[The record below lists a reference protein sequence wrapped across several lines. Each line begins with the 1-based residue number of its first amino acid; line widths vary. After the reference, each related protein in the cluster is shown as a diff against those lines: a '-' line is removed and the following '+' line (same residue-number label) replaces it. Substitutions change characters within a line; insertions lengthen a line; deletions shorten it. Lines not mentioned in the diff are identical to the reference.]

1 MIKKYIIKKELN
13 LEFRNNTSLFLITP
27 TMCVIII
34 VFPILSENRFRVEND
49 VFVIV
54 QLLFLIIFTTLF
66 SIRNPL
72 EEQALIKELNFGAIK
87 KIDYFYSKTISEL
100 GIFYPQIILLLIL
113 FSGFTNTSINNSVIY
128 IIFSVLF
135 FCLNAIMVNLFFQ
148 MFTSFNSRFVQFIL
162 IVPIYIGFAILIA
175 PIWLGVNQEISN
187 IYLMM
192 FLGITMVIY
201 SFTNFYLRKSQRCFT
216 DLLLYGF
223 F

>member
-1 MIKKYIIKKELN
+1 MIKKYIIKKEFN

-27 TMCVIII
+27 TMSVLII

-49 VFVIV
+49 MFIIV

-72 EEQALIKELNFGAIK
+72 QEQALIKELNFGSIRK
-87 KIDYFYSKTISEL
+87 LDYFYSKTLSEL
-100 GIFYPQIILLLIL
+100 GIFYPQIALLLIL
-113 FSGFTNTSINNSVIY
+113 FSGLTNTFINNSIIY

-175 PIWLGVNQEISN
+175 PMWLGVNQEIST
-187 IYLMM
+187 IYLVM
-192 FLGITMVIY
+192 FLGITLIIY
-201 SFTNFYLRKSQRCFT
+201 SFTNYYLRRSE
-216 DLLLYGF
+216 
-223 F
+223 

>member
-192 FLGITMVIY
+192 YLGITMVIY
-201 SFTNFYLRKSQRCFT
+201 SFTNFYLRKSQ
-216 DLLLYGF
+216 
-223 F
+223 

>member
-113 FSGFTNTSINNSVIY
+113 FSGFTNTSINNSIIY

-187 IYLMM
+187 IYLLM

-201 SFTNFYLRKSQRCFT
+201 SFTNFYLRKSQ
-216 DLLLYGF
+216 
-223 F
+223 

>member
-87 KIDYFYSKTISEL
+87 KIDYFYSKTVAEL

-187 IYLMM
+187 IYIMM
-192 FLGITMVIY
+192 FLGITMIIY
-201 SFTNFYLRKSQRCFT
+201 SFTNFYLRKSQ
-216 DLLLYGF
+216 
-223 F
+223 

>member
-1 MIKKYIIKKELN
+1 MIKKYIIKKEFI

-27 TMCVIII
+27 TMSVLII

-49 VFVIV
+49 MFVIV

-72 EEQALIKELNFGAIK
+72 QEQVLIKELNFGSIRK
-87 KIDYFYSKTISEL
+87 LDYFYSKTLSEL
-100 GIFYPQIILLLIL
+100 GIFYPQIALLLIL
-113 FSGFTNTSINNSVIY
+113 FSGFTNTFINNSIIY

-175 PIWLGVNQEISN
+175 PMWLGVNQEISN
-187 IYLMM
+187 IYLVM
-192 FLGITMVIY
+192 FLGITLIIY
-201 SFTNFYLRKSQRCFT
+201 SFTNFYLRRSQ
-216 DLLLYGF
+216 
-223 F
+223 

>member
-1 MIKKYIIKKELN
+1 MIKKFIIKKELN
-13 LEFRNNTSLFLITP
+13 LELRNNTSLFLITP
-27 TMCVIII
+27 TMCVLII

-49 VFVIV
+49 MFVIV

-72 EEQALIKELNFGAIK
+72 EEQTLIKELNFGSIK

-100 GIFYPQIILLLIL
+100 GIFYPQIIFLLIL
-113 FSGFTNTSINNSVIY
+113 FSGFTNTSINNSIIY

-187 IYLMM
+187 IYLVM
-192 FLGITMVIY
+192 FLGITMIIY
-201 SFTNFYLRKSQRCFT
+201 SFTNFYLRKSQ
-216 DLLLYGF
+216 
-223 F
+223 

>member
-27 TMCVIII
+27 TMCVLIII
-34 VFPILSENRFRVEND
+34 FPILSENRFRVEND
-49 VFVIV
+49 IFVIV

-72 EEQALIKELNFGAIK
+72 EEQALIKELNFGTIK
-87 KIDYFYSKTISEL
+87 KIDYFYSKTISEF
-100 GIFYPQIILLLIL
+100 GIFYPQILLLLIL
-113 FSGFTNTSINNSVIY
+113 FSGFTNTSINNSIIY

-175 PIWLGVNQEISN
+175 PIWLGVNLEISN
-187 IYLMM
+187 IYLLML
-192 FLGITMVIY
+192 LGITMIIY
-201 SFTNFYLRKSQRCFT
+201 AFTNFYIRKSQ
-216 DLLLYGF
+216 
-223 F
+223 

>member
-1 MIKKYIIKKELN
+1 MIKKFIIKKELN
-13 LEFRNNTSLFLITP
+13 LELRNNTSLFLITP
-27 TMCVIII
+27 TMCVLII

-49 VFVIV
+49 MFVIV

-72 EEQALIKELNFGAIK
+72 EEQTLIKELNFGSIK

-100 GIFYPQIILLLIL
+100 GIFYPQIIFLLIL
-113 FSGFTNTSINNSVIY
+113 FSGFTNTSINNSIIY

-148 MFTSFNSRFVQFIL
+148 MFTSFNNRFVQFIL

-175 PIWLGVNQEISN
+175 PMWLGVNQEISN
-187 IYLMM
+187 IYLLML
-192 FLGITMVIY
+192 LGITMIIY
-201 SFTNFYLRKSQRCFT
+201 SFTNIYLRKSQ
-216 DLLLYGF
+216 
-223 F
+223 

>member
-1 MIKKYIIKKELN
+1 MIKKFIIKKELN
-13 LEFRNNTSLFLITP
+13 LELRNNTSLFLITP
-27 TMCVIII
+27 TMCVLII

-49 VFVIV
+49 MFVIV

-66 SIRNPL
+66 SIRSPL
-72 EEQALIKELNFGAIK
+72 EEQTLIKELNFGSIK

-100 GIFYPQIILLLIL
+100 GIFYPQIIFLLIL
-113 FSGFTNTSINNSVIY
+113 FSGFTNTSINNSIIY

-175 PIWLGVNQEISN
+175 PMWLGVNQEISN
-187 IYLMM
+187 IYLLML
-192 FLGITMVIY
+192 LGITMIIY
-201 SFTNFYLRKSQRCFT
+201 SFTNFYLRKSR
-216 DLLLYGF
+216 
-223 F
+223 

>member
-1 MIKKYIIKKELN
+1 MIKKFIIKKELN
-13 LEFRNNTSLFLITP
+13 LELRNNTSLFLITP
-27 TMCVIII
+27 TMCVLII

-49 VFVIV
+49 MFVIV

-72 EEQALIKELNFGAIK
+72 EEQTLIKELNFGSIK
-87 KIDYFYSKTISEL
+87 KVDYFYSKTISEL
-100 GIFYPQIILLLIL
+100 GIFYPQIIFLLIL
-113 FSGFTNTSINNSVIY
+113 FSGFTNTSINNSNIY

-175 PIWLGVNQEISN
+175 PMWLGVNQEISN

-192 FLGITMVIY
+192 LLGITMIIY
-201 SFTNFYLRKSQRCFT
+201 TFTNFYLRKSQ
-216 DLLLYGF
+216 
-223 F
+223 

>member
-1 MIKKYIIKKELN
+1 MIKKFIIKKEFN

-27 TMCVIII
+27 AMCVLII

-49 VFVIV
+49 IFVIV

-66 SIRNPL
+66 SIRNPM
-72 EEQALIKELNFGAIK
+72 EEQALIKELNFGTIK
-87 KIDYFYSKTISEL
+87 KIDYFYSKTVAEL

-113 FSGFTNTSINNSVIY
+113 FSGFTNTSINNSIIY

-187 IYLMM
+187 IYIMM

-201 SFTNFYLRKSQRCFT
+201 SFTNFYLRKSQ
-216 DLLLYGF
+216 
-223 F
+223 

>member
-1 MIKKYIIKKELN
+1 MIKKFIIKKELN
-13 LEFRNNTSLFLITP
+13 LELRNNTSLFLITP
-27 TMCVIII
+27 TMCVLII

-49 VFVIV
+49 MFVIV

-72 EEQALIKELNFGAIK
+72 EEQTLIKELNFGSIK

-100 GIFYPQIILLLIL
+100 GIFYPQIIFLLIL
-113 FSGFTNTSINNSVIY
+113 FSGFTNTSINNSIIY

-175 PIWLGVNQEISN
+175 PMWLGVNQEISN
-187 IYLMM
+187 IYIMM
-192 FLGITMVIY
+192 FLGITMIIY
-201 SFTNFYLRKSQRCFT
+201 SFTNFYLRKSQ
-216 DLLLYGF
+216 
-223 F
+223 

>member
-27 TMCVIII
+27 TMCVLII

-49 VFVIV
+49 IFVIV

-66 SIRNPL
+66 SIRNPM
-72 EEQALIKELNFGAIK
+72 EEQALIKELNFGTIK
-87 KIDYFYSKTISEL
+87 KIDYFYSKTVAEL

-187 IYLMM
+187 IYIMM

-201 SFTNFYLRKSQRCFT
+201 SFTNFYLRKSQ
-216 DLLLYGF
+216 
-223 F
+223 

>member
-1 MIKKYIIKKELN
+1 MIKKFIIKKELN
-13 LEFRNNTSLFLITP
+13 LELRNNTSLFLITP
-27 TMCVIII
+27 TMCVLII

-49 VFVIV
+49 MFVIV

-72 EEQALIKELNFGAIK
+72 EEQTLIKELNFGSIK

-100 GIFYPQIILLLIL
+100 GIFYPQIIFLLIL
-113 FSGFTNTSINNSVIY
+113 FSGFTNTSINNSIIY

-175 PIWLGVNQEISN
+175 PMWLGVNQEISN
-187 IYLMM
+187 IYMLML
-192 FLGITMVIY
+192 LGITMIIY
-201 SFTNFYLRKSQRCFT
+201 SFTNFYLRKSQ
-216 DLLLYGF
+216 
-223 F
+223 

>member
-1 MIKKYIIKKELN
+1 MIKKFIIKKELN
-13 LEFRNNTSLFLITP
+13 LELRNNTSLFLITP
-27 TMCVIII
+27 TMCVLII

-49 VFVIV
+49 MFVIV

-72 EEQALIKELNFGAIK
+72 EEQTLIKELNFGSIK

-100 GIFYPQIILLLIL
+100 GIFYPQIIFLLIL
-113 FSGFTNTSINNSVIY
+113 FSGFTNTSINNSIIY

-175 PIWLGVNQEISN
+175 PMWLGVNQEISN
-187 IYLMM
+187 IYLLML
-192 FLGITMVIY
+192 LGITMIIY
-201 SFTNFYLRKSQRCFT
+201 AFTNFYIRKSQ
-216 DLLLYGF
+216 
-223 F
+223 

>member
-1 MIKKYIIKKELN
+1 M
-13 LEFRNNTSLFLITP
+13 EFRNNTSLFLITP

-187 IYLMM
+187 IYIMM

-201 SFTNFYLRKSQRCFT
+201 SFTNFYLRKSQ
-216 DLLLYGF
+216 
-223 F
+223 

>member
-1 MIKKYIIKKELN
+1 MIKKFIIKKELN
-13 LEFRNNTSLFLITP
+13 LELRNNTSLFLITP
-27 TMCVIII
+27 TMCVLII

-49 VFVIV
+49 MFVIV

-72 EEQALIKELNFGAIK
+72 EEQTLIKELNFGSIK

-100 GIFYPQIILLLIL
+100 GIFYPQIIFLLIL
-113 FSGFTNTSINNSVIY
+113 FSGFTNTSINNSIIY

-175 PIWLGVNQEISN
+175 PMWLGVNQEISN
-187 IYLMM
+187 INLLML
-192 FLGITMVIY
+192 LGITMIIY
-201 SFTNFYLRKSQRCFT
+201 SFTNFYLRRSQ
-216 DLLLYGF
+216 
-223 F
+223 

>member
-1 MIKKYIIKKELN
+1 MIKKFIIKKELN
-13 LEFRNNTSLFLITP
+13 LELRNNTSLFLITP
-27 TMCVIII
+27 TMCVLII

-49 VFVIV
+49 IFVIV

-66 SIRNPL
+66 SIRNPM
-72 EEQALIKELNFGAIK
+72 EEQALIKELNFGTIK
-87 KIDYFYSKTISEL
+87 KIDYFYSKTVAEL

-113 FSGFTNTSINNSVIY
+113 FSGFTNTSINNSIIY

-187 IYLMM
+187 IYLLM
-192 FLGITMVIY
+192 FLGITMIIY
-201 SFTNFYLRKSQRCFT
+201 SFTNFYIRKSQ
-216 DLLLYGF
+216 
-223 F
+223 

>member
-1 MIKKYIIKKELN
+1 MIKKFIIKKELN
-13 LEFRNNTSLFLITP
+13 LELRNNTSLFLITP
-27 TMCVIII
+27 TMCLLII

-49 VFVIV
+49 MFVIV

-72 EEQALIKELNFGAIK
+72 EEQTLIKELNFGSIN

-100 GIFYPQIILLLIL
+100 GIFYPQIIFLLIL
-113 FSGFTNTSINNSVIY
+113 FSGFTNTSINNSIIY

-175 PIWLGVNQEISN
+175 PMWLGVNQEISN

-192 FLGITMVIY
+192 LLGITMIIY
-201 SFTNFYLRKSQRCFT
+201 SFTNFYLRKSQ
-216 DLLLYGF
+216 
-223 F
+223 

>member
-1 MIKKYIIKKELN
+1 MIKKYIIKKEFI

-27 TMCVIII
+27 TMSVLII

-49 VFVIV
+49 MFVIV

-72 EEQALIKELNFGAIK
+72 QEQVLIKELNFGSIRK
-87 KIDYFYSKTISEL
+87 LDYFYSKTLSEL
-100 GIFYPQIILLLIL
+100 GIFYPQIALLLIL
-113 FSGFTNTSINNSVIY
+113 FSGFTNTFINNSIIY

-175 PIWLGVNQEISN
+175 PMWLGVNQEISN
-187 IYLMM
+187 IYLIM
-192 FLGITMVIY
+192 FLGITMIIY
-201 SFTNFYLRKSQRCFT
+201 SFTNFYLRRSQ
-216 DLLLYGF
+216 
-223 F
+223 

>member
-1 MIKKYIIKKELN
+1 MIKKFIIKKELN
-13 LEFRNNTSLFLITP
+13 LELRNNTSLFLITP
-27 TMCVIII
+27 TMCVLII

-49 VFVIV
+49 IFVIV

-66 SIRNPL
+66 SIRNPM
-72 EEQALIKELNFGAIK
+72 EEQALIKELNFGTIK
-87 KIDYFYSKTISEL
+87 KIDYFYSKTVAEL

-113 FSGFTNTSINNSVIY
+113 FSGFTNTSINNSIIY

-187 IYLMM
+187 IYLLM

-201 SFTNFYLRKSQRCFT
+201 SFTNFYLRKS
-216 DLLLYGF
+216 
-223 F
+223 

>member
-1 MIKKYIIKKELN
+1 MIKKFIIKKELN
-13 LEFRNNTSLFLITP
+13 LELRNNTSLFLITP
-27 TMCVIII
+27 TMCVLII

-49 VFVIV
+49 MFVIV

-72 EEQALIKELNFGAIK
+72 EEQTLIKELNFGSIK

-100 GIFYPQIILLLIL
+100 GIFYPQIIFLLIL
-113 FSGFTNTSINNSVIY
+113 FSGFTNTSINNSIIY

-175 PIWLGVNQEISN
+175 PMWLGVNQEISN
-187 IYLMM
+187 IYIMM
-192 FLGITMVIY
+192 FLGITMIIY
-201 SFTNFYLRKSQRCFT
+201 SFTNFYLRKS
-216 DLLLYGF
+216 
-223 F
+223 

>member
-27 TMCVIII
+27 TMCVLII

-49 VFVIV
+49 IFVIV

-66 SIRNPL
+66 SIRNPM
-72 EEQALIKELNFGAIK
+72 EEQALIKELNFGTIK

-201 SFTNFYLRKSQRCFT
+201 SFTNFYLRKSQ
-216 DLLLYGF
+216 
-223 F
+223 

>member
-13 LEFRNNTSLFLITP
+13 LELRNNTSLFLITP
-27 TMCVIII
+27 TMCVLII

-113 FSGFTNTSINNSVIY
+113 FSGFTNTSINNSLIY

-175 PIWLGVNQEISN
+175 PMWLGVNQEISN
-187 IYLMM
+187 IYLVM
-192 FLGITMVIY
+192 FLGITLIIY
-201 SFTNFYLRKSQRCFT
+201 SFTNFYLRRSQ
-216 DLLLYGF
+216 
-223 F
+223 

>member
-1 MIKKYIIKKELN
+1 MIKKFIIKKELN
-13 LEFRNNTSLFLITP
+13 LELRNNTSLFLITP
-27 TMCVIII
+27 TMCVLII

-49 VFVIV
+49 MFVIV

-72 EEQALIKELNFGAIK
+72 EEQTLIKELNFGSIK

-100 GIFYPQIILLLIL
+100 GIFYPQIIFLLIL
-113 FSGFTNTSINNSVIY
+113 FSGFTNTSINNSIIY

-135 FCLNAIMVNLFFQ
+135 FSLNAIMVNLFFQ

-175 PIWLGVNQEISN
+175 PMWLGVNQEISN
-187 IYLMM
+187 IYLLML
-192 FLGITMVIY
+192 LGITMIIY
-201 SFTNFYLRKSQRCFT
+201 SFTNFYLRKSQ
-216 DLLLYGF
+216 
-223 F
+223 

>member
-1 MIKKYIIKKELN
+1 M
-13 LEFRNNTSLFLITP
+13 EFRNNTSLFLITP

-201 SFTNFYLRKSQRCFT
+201 SFTNFYLRKSQ
-216 DLLLYGF
+216 
-223 F
+223 

>member
-1 MIKKYIIKKELN
+1 MIKKFIIKKELN
-13 LEFRNNTSLFLITP
+13 LELRNNTSLFLITP
-27 TMCVIII
+27 TMCVLII

-49 VFVIV
+49 MFVIV

-72 EEQALIKELNFGAIK
+72 EEQTLIKELNFGSIK

-100 GIFYPQIILLLIL
+100 GIFYPQIIFLLIL
-113 FSGFTNTSINNSVIY
+113 FSGFTNTSINNSIIY

-135 FCLNAIMVNLFFQ
+135 FCLSAIMVNLFFQ

-175 PIWLGVNQEISN
+175 PMWLGVNQEISN

-192 FLGITMVIY
+192 LLGITMIIY
-201 SFTNFYLRKSQRCFT
+201 SFTNFYLRKSQ
-216 DLLLYGF
+216 
-223 F
+223 

>member
-1 MIKKYIIKKELN
+1 MIKKFIIKKELN
-13 LEFRNNTSLFLITP
+13 LELRNNTSLFLITP
-27 TMCVIII
+27 TMCVLII

-49 VFVIV
+49 MFVIV

-72 EEQALIKELNFGAIK
+72 EEQTLIKELNFGSIK

-100 GIFYPQIILLLIL
+100 GIFYPQIIFLLIL

-175 PIWLGVNQEISN
+175 PMWLGVNQEISN
-187 IYLMM
+187 IYIMM
-192 FLGITMVIY
+192 FLGITMIIY
-201 SFTNFYLRKSQRCFT
+201 SFTNFYLRKSQ
-216 DLLLYGF
+216 
-223 F
+223 

>member
-27 TMCVIII
+27 TMCVLII

-49 VFVIV
+49 MFVIV

-72 EEQALIKELNFGAIK
+72 EEQTLIKELNFGSIK

-100 GIFYPQIILLLIL
+100 GIFYPQIIFLLIL
-113 FSGFTNTSINNSVIY
+113 FSGFTNTSINNSIIY

-175 PIWLGVNQEISN
+175 PMWLGVNQEISN
-187 IYLMM
+187 IYIMM
-192 FLGITMVIY
+192 FLGITMIIY
-201 SFTNFYLRKSQRCFT
+201 SFTNFYLRKSQ
-216 DLLLYGF
+216 
-223 F
+223 

>member
-1 MIKKYIIKKELN
+1 MIKKYIIKKEFN

-27 TMCVIII
+27 TMCVLII
-34 VFPILSENRFRVEND
+34 VFPILSENRFRVENNI
-49 VFVIV
+49 FVIV

-66 SIRNPL
+66 SIRNPM
-72 EEQALIKELNFGAIK
+72 EEQALIKELNFGTIK

-113 FSGFTNTSINNSVIY
+113 FSGFTNTSINNSIIY

-187 IYLMM
+187 IYLLML
-192 FLGITMVIY
+192 LGITMIIY
-201 SFTNFYLRKSQRCFT
+201 SLTNFYLRKSQ
-216 DLLLYGF
+216 
-223 F
+223 

>member
-1 MIKKYIIKKELN
+1 MIKKFIIKKELN
-13 LEFRNNTSLFLITP
+13 LELRNNTSLFLITP
-27 TMCVIII
+27 TICVLII

-49 VFVIV
+49 MFVIV

-72 EEQALIKELNFGAIK
+72 EEQTLIKELNFGSIK

-100 GIFYPQIILLLIL
+100 GIFYPQIIFLLIL
-113 FSGFTNTSINNSVIY
+113 FSGFTNTSINNSIIY

-175 PIWLGVNQEISN
+175 PMWLGVNQEISN
-187 IYLMM
+187 IYLLML
-192 FLGITMVIY
+192 LGITMIIY
-201 SFTNFYLRKSQRCFT
+201 SFTNFYLRKSQ
-216 DLLLYGF
+216 
-223 F
+223 

>member
-1 MIKKYIIKKELN
+1 MIKKFIIKKELN
-13 LEFRNNTSLFLITP
+13 LELRNNTSLFLITP
-27 TMCVIII
+27 TMCVLII

-49 VFVIV
+49 MFVIV

-72 EEQALIKELNFGAIK
+72 EEQTLIKELNFGSIK
-87 KIDYFYSKTISEL
+87 KIDYFYSKTLSEL
-100 GIFYPQIILLLIL
+100 GIFYPQIALLLIL
-113 FSGFTNTSINNSVIY
+113 FSGFTNTFINNSIIY

-135 FCLNAIMVNLFFQ
+135 FCINAIMVNLFFQ

-175 PIWLGVNQEISN
+175 PMWLGVNQEISN

-192 FLGITMVIY
+192 FLGITLIIY
-201 SFTNFYLRKSQRCFT
+201 SFTNFYLRRSQ
-216 DLLLYGF
+216 
-223 F
+223 

>member
-1 MIKKYIIKKELN
+1 MIKKFIIKKELN
-13 LEFRNNTSLFLITP
+13 LELRNNTSLFLITP
-27 TMCVIII
+27 TMCVLII

-49 VFVIV
+49 MFVIV

-72 EEQALIKELNFGAIK
+72 EEQTLIKELNFGSIK

-100 GIFYPQIILLLIL
+100 GIFYPQIIFLLIL
-113 FSGFTNTSINNSVIY
+113 FSGFTNTSINNSIIY

-175 PIWLGVNQEISN
+175 PRWLGVNQEISN
-187 IYLMM
+187 IYLLML
-192 FLGITMVIY
+192 LGITMIIY
-201 SFTNFYLRKSQRCFT
+201 SFTNFYLRKSQ
-216 DLLLYGF
+216 
-223 F
+223 

>member
-1 MIKKYIIKKELN
+1 MIKKFIIKKELN
-13 LEFRNNTSLFLITP
+13 LELRNNTSLFLITP
-27 TMCVIII
+27 TMCVLII

-49 VFVIV
+49 MFVIV

-72 EEQALIKELNFGAIK
+72 EEQTLIKELNFGSIK
-87 KIDYFYSKTISEL
+87 KIDYFYSKTLSEL
-100 GIFYPQIILLLIL
+100 GIFYPQIALLLIL
-113 FSGFTNTSINNSVIY
+113 FSGFTNTFINNSIIY

-175 PIWLGVNQEISN
+175 PMWLGVNQEISN
-187 IYLMM
+187 IYLVM
-192 FLGITMVIY
+192 FLGITLIIY
-201 SFTNFYLRKSQRCFT
+201 SFTNFYLRRSQ
-216 DLLLYGF
+216 
-223 F
+223 

>member
-1 MIKKYIIKKELN
+1 MIKKYIIKKEFI

-27 TMCVIII
+27 TMSVLII

-49 VFVIV
+49 MFVIV

-72 EEQALIKELNFGAIK
+72 QEQVLIKELNFGSIRK
-87 KIDYFYSKTISEL
+87 LDYFYSKTLSEL
-100 GIFYPQIILLLIL
+100 GIFYPQIALLLIL
-113 FSGFTNTSINNSVIY
+113 FSGFTNTFINNSIIY

-175 PIWLGVNQEISN
+175 PMWLGVNQEISK
-187 IYLMM
+187 IYLVM
-192 FLGITMVIY
+192 FLGVTLIIY
-201 SFTNFYLRKSQRCFT
+201 SFTNFYLRRSE
-216 DLLLYGF
+216 
-223 F
+223 